1 MKKKLAIATS
11 MAVLMTISGQALA
24 ETTARSDRQAVYANN
39 ASDRAVATDTDA
51 TNAYSYHG
59 GPKYND

>member
-1 MKKKLAIATS
+1 MKKKLAIAAS

-24 ETTARSDRQAVYANN
+24 ETTARSDRQAVYAHH
-39 ASDRAVATDTDA
+39 AFDRAVATD
-51 TNAYSYHG
+51 AYSYHG

>member
-1 MKKKLAIATS
+1 

-24 ETTARSDRQAVYANN
+24 ETTARSDRQAVYAYN
-39 ASDRAVATDTDA
+39 AFDRPVATDTAA

>member
-1 MKKKLAIATS
+1 MKKKLTIAAS

-24 ETTARSDRQAVYANN
+24 ETTARSDRQAVYTYN
-39 ASDRAVATDTDA
+39 AFDRAVATNADA
-51 TNAYSYHG
+51 INAHSYHG